1 MNSMGK
7 IFGNEP
13 ALVMGAINALLAVA
27 VGFGLNITI
36 EQAALINAAAAAIVS
51 LIVRSQVSP
60 VNAGE

>member
-1 MNSMGK
+1 MGK